1 MIEQN
6 ERASK
11 APAPEQG
18 EMNEAE
24 IDEALIETFPASDP
38 PPWTLGMDP
47 HPHTKEEE
55 RNDVNVDQTTSGSD
69 GK

>member
-1 MIEQN
+1 MIKQN
-6 ERASK
+6 NRESE

-24 IDEALIETFPASDP
+24 IDEALTESFPASDP

-47 HPHTKEEE
+47 HPHPKEKEE
-55 RNDVNVDQTTSGSD
+55 DKADHATSGSD
-69 GK
+69 GE